1 MITIVPTKACLVLV
15 ASFVGDM
22 AVPLALILLGA
33 SFARLRIPRPLSRLP
48 IFAMLAV
55 AMMKMAILPVIG
67 VFMIEG
73 MVQGGLIDRDARAE
87 KFVAMFLSG
96 TPAAVKCEDCPYA

>member
-1 MITIVPTKACLVLV
+1 
-15 ASFVGDM
+15 M

-33 SFARLRIPRPLSRLP
+33 SFARLKVPRPLSRLP
-48 IFAMLAV
+48 IMAMLAV

-67 VFMIEG
+67 VFMIQA
-73 MVQGGLIDRDARAE
+73 MVKGGLIDRDARAE

-96 TPAAVKCEDCPYA
+96 TPAAVKYVNRMILSNVALLMMPL